1 MDNWRIILY
10 DIVRNISLSTGIE
23 RYSTWNNQAD
33 NDTNDAHLG
42 ISNAFYELE
51 SAENI
56 QIFGATSDDKI
67 FEWTIKFNVHILLK
81 NSGVNEEK
89 QKTAFN
95 LAHKLS
101 EEMMRYSGPEFLQFK
116 RMPENQDVNHSG
128 KLTYPLKFET
138 SCITVEPQKR
148 LEKVKIITINNNIEI
163 NV

>member
-1 MDNWRIILY
+1 LKIAPSIFFL
-10 DIVRNISLSTGIE
+10 IFLT
-23 RYSTWNNQAD
+23 
-33 NDTNDAHLG
+33 
-42 ISNAFYELE
+42 SNRASNLHYIAFLP
-51 SAENI
+51 
-56 QIFGATSDDKI
+56 T
-67 FEWTIKFNVHILLK
+67 TIKFNVYILLK

-95 LAHKLS
+95 LANKLS

-138 SCITVEPQKR
+138 SCITIEPQKR
-148 LEKVKIITINNNIEI
+148 LEKVKIITINNSVEI